1 MIIKLDRDMI
11 SEGYVNLD
19 SKEVY
24 EKDLNL
30 LCENLKLILDN
41 ANKILD
47 IQKYFYCYPK
57 PAYLSVAYIGAD
69 GQIPLGGLIL
79 KWKELLLIEECPDC
93 KGKLYMINGGGSPL
107 SGRNSCT
114 GICIGCQKVFY
125 ISSKSFSSIRFPMCS
140 IIEVFPNRQIIKKG
154 ERKKFSWSHGTIGED
169 TSDEIIQDSI
179 KGVSLET
186 LIYDLKYQ
194 MF

>member
-19 SKEVY
+19 SKEEY

-114 GICIGCQKVFY
+114 GICIDCRKAFY
-125 ISSKSFSSIRFPMCS
+125 LCIAPFSKIRFPMGS
-140 IIEVFPNRQIIKKG
+140 IIETFPNRQIIKKG
-154 ERKKFSWSHGTIGED
+154 ERKKFSWSHATIGKD
-169 TSDEIIQDSI
+169 TSDEIIKDSV